1 MLKCVLNVSVLTMQA
16 EGFSNLSLTVDAEFL
31 HHMQKPVVTASDVLI
46 VVEKHTVEG

>member
-31 HHMQKPVVTASDVLI
+31 RHMQKVVTASDVLI